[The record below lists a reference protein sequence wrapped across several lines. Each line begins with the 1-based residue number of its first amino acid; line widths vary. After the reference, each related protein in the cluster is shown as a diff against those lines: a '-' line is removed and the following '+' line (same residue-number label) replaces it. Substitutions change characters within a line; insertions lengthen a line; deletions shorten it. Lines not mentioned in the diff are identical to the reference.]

1 MRFLID
7 ECLHTSLVAVATDR
21 GHEASHVVWL
31 GLNGTADWDLMPRI
45 LADDFC
51 FVTNN
56 ATDFRRLYA
65 DEQLHAGLVIL
76 VPQVVPATQRQIF
89 SALLDQIEGE
99 DLINEAIEIRI
110 VDGAAIFDR
119 YTLPSP

>member
-31 GLNGTADWDLMPRI
+31 GLGGTADWDLMPRI
-45 LADDFC
+45 LDDDFC

-56 ATDFRRLYA
+56 AADFRRLYA
-65 DEQLHAGLVIL
+65 DV
-76 VPQVVPATQRQIF
+76 
-89 SALLDQIEGE
+89 
-99 DLINEAIEIRI
+99 
-110 VDGAAIFDR
+110 
-119 YTLPSP
+119 

>member
-31 GLNGTADWDLMPRI
+31 GLDGTADWDLMPRI
-45 LADDFC
+45 LAEDFC

-56 ATDFRRLYA
+56 AADFRRLYA
-65 DEQLHAGLVIL
+65 DQQLHAGLVIL
-76 VPQVVPATQRQIF
+76 VPQVVPAAQREIF

-110 VDGAAIFDR
+110 VDGEAIFDR
-119 YTLPSP
+119 YTLPPP

>member
-31 GLNGTADWDLMPRI
+31 GLGGTADWDLMPRI
-45 LADDFC
+45 LDDDFC

-56 ATDFRRLYA
+56 AADFRRLYA
-65 DEQLHAGLVIL
+65 DLQLHAGLVIL
-76 VPQVVPATQRQIF
+76 VPQVAPTMQRELF
-89 SALLDQIEGE
+89 SVLLDQLDDEE
-99 DLINEAIEIRI
+99 LINEAIEIRI
-110 VDGAAIFDR
+110 VEGEAIFDR
-119 YTLPSP
+119 YTLPRP

>member
-31 GLNGTADWDLMPRI
+31 GLDGTADWDLMPRI
-45 LADDFC
+45 LAEDFC

-56 ATDFRRLYA
+56 AADFRRLYA
-65 DEQLHAGLVIL
+65 DQQLHAGLVIL
-76 VPQVVPATQRQIF
+76 VPQVVPAAQREIF

-110 VDGAAIFDR
+110 VDGEARFDR
-119 YTLPSP
+119 YTLPPP

>member
-31 GLNGTADWDLMPRI
+31 GLGGTADWDLMPRI
-45 LADDFC
+45 LGDDFC

-56 ATDFRRLYA
+56 AADFRRLYA
-65 DEQLHAGLVIL
+65 DVQLHAGLVIL
-76 VPQVVPATQRQIF
+76 VPQVAPTMQRELF
-89 SALLDQIEGE
+89 SVLLDQLDSEE
-99 DLINEAIEIRI
+99 LINEAIEIRI
-110 VDGAAIFDR
+110 VEGEAIFDR
-119 YTLPSP
+119 YTLPRP